1 MSITALA
8 NTDTFRTWLNTT
20 NIIISTLNANTL
32 VDGVDANGA
41 FAIGNTSD
49 LISSLSIG
57 GNKLTA
63 NGQNLVIAV
72 TTSLNSNVSV
82 GTTANSFT
90 VATTGNTTL
99 GSTVATIVSS
109 PSLLVR
115 ANAEFNASA
124 TFANTVQMTGSLV
137 TMTTA
142 NVNTA
147 TVNTAT
153 LNNATITSLTLT
165 NALTYSNTFIIN
177 GATTVGN
184 TLTVSGNTTHS
195 ANVAVTGRI
204 TGSNTLTITGATTLS
219 NTLAVTGATTL
230 SNTLTVTG
238 NTSLSKVSISNVTSA
253 VYFDSTVKV
262 AGATNALS
270 TLGVTG
276 AVTALSTLGV
286 SGATTLSSTLAVT
299 GAATLSNTLAVTGTT
314 TIASG
319 LTAATLA
326 TGGTL
331 SVTGAASLNG
341 GLAVTGGAITLAN
354 TVVLGST
361 ATTGSAGTMR
371 VAWASGQTYIQSG
384 LNAATGASS
393 NVVFTT
399 IGATDEWMRIEAST
413 KTLKVNG
420 PVQYTRSLAMRDWQ
434 SKSVNTVYLT
444 DSDGFIVVVA
454 DIIGVGGNDLRYTYR
469 TDSSGT
475 PSTVRGYMMLD
486 NTTGPKYNSMM
497 MPVKAGHYWSIT
509 YTVNDVGAAP
519 DHTYAI
525 YYVSLGTDGV
535 SV

>member
-32 VDGVDANGA
+32 VDGVEANGA

-124 TFANTVQMTGSLV
+124 TFANTVQMSGSLV

-195 ANVAVTGRI
+195 ANVTVTGKI

-238 NTSLSKVSISNVTSA
+238 NTSLAKVSISSNVTSA

-262 AGATNALS
+262 AGAANALS

-276 AVTALSTLGV
+276 AVTALSTLAV

-299 GAATLSNTLAVTGTT
+299 GAATLSNTLAVTGAT

-393 NVVFTT
+393 NVIFTT

-434 SKSVNTVYLT
+434 SKSVNTIYLT

-454 DIIGVGGNDLRYTYR
+454 NISTGNNLRYTYR

-475 PSTVRGYMMLD
+475 PSTVRGYMVLD
-486 NTTGPKYNSMM
+486 ATTGPKYNSMM
-497 MPVKAGHYWSIT
+497 MPVKAGHYWSMT
-509 YTVNDVGAAP
+509 YTAEDVGATP

-525 YYVSLGTDGV
+525 YYVSLGTDGA
-535 SV
+535 ST